1 MFDVYSG
8 SEVISSMFTRDRV
21 YLIFCGWVDKFHPDW
36 DVEKAGRWWD
46 NQSWRLTTQEG
57 LKRTFGEDWMQFD
70 FPQIINLRA

>member
-36 DVEKAGRWWD
+36 DVEKAGRG
-46 NQSWRLTTQEG
+46 TTRVGDSQH
-57 LKRTFGEDWMQFD
+57 KKD
-70 FPQIINLRA
+70 